1 MPQDSRLRDRSPIA
15 RGDAP
20 AGSWE
25 LRAKHQNDDGLG
37 QELRLF
43 IDFQRDDGQPVG
55 GFGCSG
61 IGLANDS
68 RPIVVSVSGDRP
80 KGSFCYVGQAV
91 SSTTRVEV
99 ELSDRTVA
107 DAALIHS
114 DLPIIVW
121 VAFTGESTGPTEIRA
136 FAADDLLGR
145 EPVHEPNPRP
155 RGSSVWGP
163 IDWLS

>member
-20 AGSWE
+20 AGSSE
-25 LRAKHQNDDGLG
+25 LGAKHQNDDGLG

-68 RPIVVSVSGDRP
+68 RPIAVSVSGDRP

-107 DAALIHS
+107 DPPLSTATCRSSSGSRLPARARDRPKSALSPLMICS
-114 DLPIIVW
+114 DESP
-121 VAFTGESTGPTEIRA
+121 FTNRTLGPEDPQSGARLTG
-136 FAADDLLGR
+136 
-145 EPVHEPNPRP
+145 
-155 RGSSVWGP
+155 
-163 IDWLS
+163 